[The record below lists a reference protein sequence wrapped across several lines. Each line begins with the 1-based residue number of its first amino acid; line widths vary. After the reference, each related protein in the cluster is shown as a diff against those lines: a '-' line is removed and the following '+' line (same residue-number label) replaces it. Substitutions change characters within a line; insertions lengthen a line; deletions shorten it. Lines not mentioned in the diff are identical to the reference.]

1 MFANHPFRLKPG
13 QFVHPLGKK
22 SPNANNLTNRLS
34 RLFLILQ
41 LQKENMLLKR
51 TVLGLFL
58 GILLLNVS
66 AQNSLQQGAWRGQL
80 IREDGIAIPFHFDI
94 KKEHSKTVFYIINA
108 SERLRIDKVRY
119 TKDSV
124 FFEMPVFESYF
135 KARRISA
142 NRWEGN
148 WTKGGSLKW
157 ITMPFI
163 AETQLS
169 IATASIQPVKTD
181 ITGRWAITFT
191 RPDKTTRPAI
201 GEWQQKGYTVRG
213 TVMTPAGDYR
223 YLSGVVNGDSLTVS
237 TFDGSHAF
245 LLKAKIN
252 NDQQITGGIFYNGA
266 NGIEPWAAE
275 KNGQAKLPDL
285 GAVYLKEGEEKLN
298 FRFLGLDKKTV
309 SINDIKFKNKV
320 VIIQIMGSWCP
331 NCMDETAFL
340 SEYYKRNQQRGI
352 EIIGLAYEY
361 SSDFE
366 RSRKSIQKFKDKF
379 DVQYTLLNTGV
390 TVSDSLKTEKT
401 LPQLTPI
408 KYFPTTIF
416 LDKKGRVAKI
426 HAGFEGPGTGLHY
439 EEMKKEFESTVD
451 GLLKQ

>member
-1 MFANHPFRLKPG
+1 
-13 QFVHPLGKK
+13 
-22 SPNANNLTNRLS
+22 
-34 RLFLILQ
+34 
-41 LQKENMLLKR
+41 MLLKR
-51 TVLGLFL
+51 TGLGLVL

-66 AQNSLQQGAWRGQL
+66 AQNSLQEGAWHGQL

-108 SERLRIDKVRY
+108 SERLRIEKVRY

-142 NRWEGN
+142 SKWEGE

-169 IATASIQPVKTD
+169 ITPASIQPVKTD
-181 ITGRWAITFT
+181 ITGKWAVTFT

-213 TVMTPAGDYR
+213 TVITPSGDYR
-223 YLSGVVNGDSLTVS
+223 YLSGVVNGDSLMLS

-245 LLKAKIN
+245 LLTAKIN
-252 NDQQITGGIFYNGA
+252 SDRQITGGAFYNGA
-266 NGIEPWAAE
+266 SGIEPWVAE
-275 KNGQAKLPDL
+275 KNEQITLPDL

-298 FRFLGLDKKTV
+298 FRFLGLDKKPV
-309 SINDIKFKNKV
+309 SIKE
-320 VIIQIMGSWCP
+320 IMGSWCP

-340 SEYYKRNQQRGI
+340 SEYYKRNKQRGI

-366 RSRKSIQKFKDKF
+366 RSRRSIQKFKDKF
-379 DVQYTLLNTGV
+379 NVQYTLLNTGV

-426 HAGFEGPGTGLHY
+426 HAGFEGPGTGLRY
-439 EEMKKEFESTVD
+439 EEMKKEFEATVD